1 MLSFLNKKVQ
11 SVFILKNIMLNGYG
25 NQNNKKSIFT
35 VGLISK
41 TTTSFALRHT
51 FLYISLPLLFQENKV
66 KLPTYTFL
74 SLIKNNEK
82 FHQANAKARRVC
94 CKWIH
99 PWYVL
104 TTKFI
109 CAHQKKSV
117 ACGHVHFFFCT
128 AAHFHFAGVAIAFLI
143 FLPPLKKYSCCF
155 FSTKSVSL
163 VFSSRF
169 SSAPSRLSTSVY
181 VDTAL

>member
-1 MLSFLNKKVQ
+1 
-11 SVFILKNIMLNGYG
+11 MLNGYG

-51 FLYISLPLLFQENKV
+51 FLYISLPLLLRENNV

-109 CAHQKKSV
+109 CAHQKKVSLV
-117 ACGHVHFFFCT
+117 VMFTFFSALLLIFT
-128 AAHFHFAGVAIAFLI
+128 LLVAIAFLI

-169 SSAPSRLSTSVY
+169 S
-181 VDTAL
+181 

>member
-1 MLSFLNKKVQ
+1 
-11 SVFILKNIMLNGYG
+11 MLNGYG

-51 FLYISLPLLFQENKV
+51 FLYISLPLLLQENNV

-109 CAHQKKSV
+109 CAHQKKDSLV
-117 ACGHVHFFFCT
+117 VMFTFFFCT
-128 AAHFHFAGVAIAFLI
+128 AAHFHFAGRYSISHFLTAAKKVFMLFFFNEISLPCI
-143 FLPPLKKYSCCF
+143 FL
-155 FSTKSVSL
+155 SL
-163 VFSSRF
+163 
-169 SSAPSRLSTSVY
+169 
-181 VDTAL
+181 

>member
-1 MLSFLNKKVQ
+1 
-11 SVFILKNIMLNGYG
+11 MLNGYG

-51 FLYISLPLLFQENKV
+51 FLYISLPLLLQENNV

-94 CKWIH
+94 CKWIIRGMCS
-99 PWYVL
+99 PLNSYVL
-104 TTKFI
+104 T
-109 CAHQKKSV
+109 KKKIRLWS
-117 ACGHVHFFFCT
+117 CSLFFSALLLIFT
-128 AAHFHFAGVAIAFLI
+128 LLVAIAFLI

-169 SSAPSRLSTSVY
+169 S
-181 VDTAL
+181 

>member
-1 MLSFLNKKVQ
+1 
-11 SVFILKNIMLNGYG
+11 MLNGYG

-82 FHQANAKARRVC
+82 FHQANTKARRVC
-94 CKWIH
+94 CK
-99 PWYVL
+99 
-104 TTKFI
+104 
-109 CAHQKKSV
+109 
-117 ACGHVHFFFCT
+117 
-128 AAHFHFAGVAIAFLI
+128 
-143 FLPPLKKYSCCF
+143 
-155 FSTKSVSL
+155 
-163 VFSSRF
+163 
-169 SSAPSRLSTSVY
+169 
-181 VDTAL
+181 